1 MSINQNADPYWH
13 PDIIWP
19 SPGSCPSLLSYF
31 SLSGTL
37 QSPKCHCSRVLSNFQ
52 ISTYATAVHL
62 LGNSPAP
69 SLPLESQPISQGKH
83 SHCLPQEVSLPTGT
97 SALSCPFVLMTQY
110 GLRFE
115 RKVSEAGLSG
125 SESRL
130 CRLIF
135 V

>member
-1 MSINQNADPYWH
+1 MLPPCTCWETDLP
-13 PDIIWP
+13 
-19 SPGSCPSLLSYF
+19 
-31 SLSGTL
+31 
-37 QSPKCHCSRVLSNFQ
+37 
-52 ISTYATAVHL
+52 
-62 LGNSPAP
+62 P

-115 RKVSEAGLSG
+115 RKASEAGLCG

-130 CRLIF
+130 CCLI
-135 V
+135 VV